1 MDLIVFI
8 MCGILYVIPSF
19 IIIFTSCIKYAS
31 VSVQFLV
38 ILEFF
43 CSRLLSQPCFQ
54 GSLSIVSVFVAPLLS
69 P

>member
-1 MDLIVFI
+1 M
-8 MCGILYVIPSF
+8 IPSF

-43 CSRLLSQPCFQ
+43 CSRLLSHPCFQ
-54 GSLSIVSVFVAPLLS
+54 GSLSIVPVFVAPLLS